1 MSMEKI
7 HFKIIHLPTNQG
19 LGNALRVAVK
29 NSSHELIARMDA
41 DDISVSNRFEKQLA
55 AFVADPQADII
66 GGQIMEFCEDPT
78 QPMGIRHV
86 PLIDSDI
93 KNYLKKRCP
102 LNHVTVMFKK
112 ETVEKA
118 GGYQDWYCN
127 EDYYLWARMALK
139 GAKFA
144 NVPDTLVNVRT
155 GNGMSAR
162 RGGWQYFKSET
173 ALQVFLWANN
183 LIDCPRLVYNVLLR
197 LGGEVLLPNSLR
209 TFAYKLLRKRP
220 IPLEGIAAPVK
231 TTGTDYPP
239 FSVAMC
245 VYGKDNPAHLKIA
258 LESVINQTVPPA
270 EIVIVADGPI
280 PTDLQQVL
288 IEYE

>member
-1 MSMEKI
+1 MNFRM
-7 HFKIIHLPTNQG
+7 IHLPTNQG
-19 LGNALRVAVK
+19 HGVARRKSLETCSHGLVAL
-29 NSSHELIARMDA
+29 MDA
-41 DDISVSNRFEKQLA
+41 DDISVPNRFEKQLR
-55 AFVADPQADII
+55 AFMTNPKVDIV
-66 GGQIMEFCEDPT
+66 GGQIVEFAEDPALT
-78 QPMGIRHV
+78 TGMRRV
-86 PLIDSDI
+86 PLTDEEL
-93 KNYLKKRCP
+93 KKYLKKRCP
-102 LNHVTVMFKK
+102 FNQVSVMFKK

-127 EDYYLWARMALK
+127 EDYYLWARMVLK
-139 GAKFA
+139 GAVFG

-155 GNGMSAR
+155 CNGMSAR

-183 LIDCPRLVYNVLLR
+183 LIGWPRLVYNVLLR

-209 TFAYKLLRKRP
+209 AFAYKLLRKHP
-220 IPLEGIAAPVK
+220 APLEEISTSAKTAA
-231 TTGTDYPP
+231 TDYPP

-270 EIVIVADGPI
+270 EIVIVADGPL
-280 PTDLQQVL
+280 PTSLQNIL
-288 IEYE
+288 DEYEKGEF

>member
-1 MSMEKI
+1 MN
-7 HFKIIHLPTNQG
+7 FKIIHLPTNQG
-19 LGNALRVAVK
+19 HGVARRKSLETCSHGLVAL
-29 NSSHELIARMDA
+29 MDA
-41 DDISVSNRFEKQLA
+41 DDISVPNRFEKQLRV
-55 AFVADPQADII
+55 FMINPKVDIV
-66 GGQIMEFCEDPT
+66 GGQIAEFNDDPASPT
-78 QPMGIRHV
+78 GMRRV
-86 PLIDSDI
+86 PLTDEEL
-93 KNYLKKRCP
+93 KKYLKKRCP
-102 LNHVTVMFKK
+102 FNQVSVMFKK

-183 LIDCPRLVYNVLLR
+183 LIGWPRLVYNVLLR

-209 TFAYKLLRKRP
+209 AYAYKLLRKSP
-220 IPLEGIAAPVK
+220 APLEGIAAPLK

-270 EIVIVADGPI
+270 EIVIVADGPL
-280 PTDLQQVL
+280 TVQLQQVL
-288 IEYE
+288 TLFQHRSA